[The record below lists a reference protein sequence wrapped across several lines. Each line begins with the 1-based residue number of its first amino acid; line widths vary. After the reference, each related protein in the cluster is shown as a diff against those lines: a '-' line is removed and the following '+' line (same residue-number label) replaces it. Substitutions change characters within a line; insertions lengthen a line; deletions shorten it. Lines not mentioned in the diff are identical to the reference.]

1 MKRLIQILA
10 VSALGVLMIGCSKE
24 SSNEQISS
32 TNYEL
37 KLRGDIKAPISATR
51 VNANGFETN
60 DKVGVYV
67 TSTGS
72 LAAQGN
78 TLDNAA
84 YTYSNGNLNAPAG
97 SEVYWDS
104 KDSRLSVYAYYP
116 YAASIADNSAYAFA
130 VEANQSEEE
139 NFYNS
144 DFIAA
149 KAENIAPQENAVS
162 LTFTHSLSKVMVS
175 LVAGEGISAE
185 ELAAAEK
192 AFTINGLATNGTINI
207 ATGAATAGSTKAAI
221 TPLENNGSN
230 YAAIVYPQEG
240 AISFNLTL
248 GGEIFSYTTNIDF
261 EAGYQYQ
268 FNLTINT
275 WESPEMTLKDTTI
288 SPWKD
293 GGTTDGQMTNIITFS
308 DSNFKDYIVSNYDTD
323 NDGEISY
330 AEAEA
335 ATSIIVDNMG
345 IASLDELKY
354 FSNLT
359 HLECQRNQISSLD
372 VTQNKKLKSLKCFDT
387 DITVLDISQNA
398 ELNYL
403 ECFRAK
409 LTNLDVSN
417 NPLLIYLYCGDNKI
431 TSLDVS
437 NNIMLEHL
445 HIGGTE
451 FASIDLSNNINLEAL
466 FCGYSKLTTI
476 DLTKNVELRVFEI
489 HNANIAELNVSN
501 NTKLY
506 RLQCENNQ
514 LTTLDV
520 SNNTSLTDLY
530 CNPMNDADG
539 NNLLETIYI
548 ANGQVIN
555 NLDKPDATNIE
566 EK

>member
-37 KLRGDIKAPISATR
+37 KLRGDIKAPMSATR
-51 VNANGFETN
+51 VNANGFEAN

-104 KDSRLSVYAYYP
+104 KDARLSVYAYYP

-192 AFTINGLATNGTINI
+192 TFTISGLATNGTINI

-221 TPLENNGSN
+221 TPLESNGSN
-230 YAAIVYPQEG
+230 YAAVVYPQEG

-248 GGEIFSYTTNIDF
+248 GGEVFSYTTNIDF

-335 ATSIIVDNMG
+335 VDV
-345 IASLDELKY
+345 IAVVGDMEISTLCDLKY
-354 FSNLT
+354 FPNLT
-359 HLECQRNQISSLD
+359 KLNCDYNQL
-372 VTQNKKLKSLKCFDT
+372 
-387 DITVLDISQNA
+387 TVLDVSQNP
-398 ELNYL
+398 
-403 ECFRAK
+403 K
-409 LTNLDVSN
+409 LTQLVCCYNQLTELDITN
-417 NPLLIYLYCGDNKI
+417 NPLLTLLDCGANKL

-437 NNIMLEHL
+437 NNTMLYHL
-445 HIGGTE
+445 QFGQNQVT
-451 FASIDLSNNINLEAL
+451 SIDVSHITELDGLY
-466 FCGYSKLTTI
+466 CGG
-476 DLTKNVELRVFEI
+476 
-489 HNANIAELNVSN
+489 
-501 NTKLY
+501 
-506 RLQCENNQ
+506 NQ
-514 LTTLDV
+514 LTSIDVSQNAKLRHLEIGENKLTELNISNNVKLNRLYCQYNQLTSLDV
-520 SNNTSLTDLY
+520 SNNTALTELE
-530 CNPMNDADG
+530 CNPMNDTNG

-555 NLDKPDATNIE
+555 KLDKPDATNIE

>member
-104 KDSRLSVYAYYP
+104 KDTRLSVYAYYP
-116 YAASIADNSAYAFA
+116 YAASIANNSAYAFA
-130 VEANQSEEE
+130 VEANQSEDE

-149 KAENIAPQENAVS
+149 KAENIASQENAVE
-162 LTFTHSLSKVMVS
+162 LTFTHSLSKVLVS

-192 AFTINGLATNGTINI
+192 TFTISGLATNGTINI

-248 GGEIFSYTTNIDF
+248 GGEVFSYTTNIDF

-275 WESPEMTLKDTTI
+275 WESPEMTLTSTSIDPWDNGEDHDGVMSNALSFTDPAFNAFLLNADKYTT
-288 SPWKD
+288 
-293 GGTTDGQMTNIITFS
+293 
-308 DSNFKDYIVSNYDTD
+308 SNFNQEP
-323 NDGEISY
+323 DGKVDANGDGKISKEEADAVLFLNASKGQEIIQTSFTNVKGIEY
-330 AEAEA
+330 FVNLQGINLDSHTSL
-335 ATSIIVDNMG
+335 TSI
-345 IASLDELKY
+345 
-354 FSNLT
+354 
-359 HLECQRNQISSLD
+359 
-372 VTQNKKLKSLKCFDT
+372 
-387 DITVLDISQNA
+387 
-398 ELNYL
+398 
-403 ECFRAK
+403 
-409 LTNLDVSN
+409 DVS
-417 NPLLIYLYCGDNKI
+417 K
-431 TSLDVS
+431 
-437 NNIMLEHL
+437 
-445 HIGGTE
+445 
-451 FASIDLSNNINLEAL
+451 
-466 FCGYSKLTTI
+466 
-476 DLTKNVELRVFEI
+476 
-489 HNANIAELNVSN
+489 
-501 NTKLY
+501 NTKLTY
-506 RLQCENNQ
+506 LKVSACPVASI
-514 LTTLDV
+514 DV
-520 SNNTSLTDLY
+520 SNNTSLEWLY
-530 CNPMNDADG
+530 CYNCGLTELDLSNNPNLKYVDCNG
-539 NNLLETIYI
+539 NANLTTIYI
-548 ANGQVIN
+548 TEGVNYQTWSIQSGITPTVKN
-555 NLDKPDATNIE
+555 N
-566 EK
+566 